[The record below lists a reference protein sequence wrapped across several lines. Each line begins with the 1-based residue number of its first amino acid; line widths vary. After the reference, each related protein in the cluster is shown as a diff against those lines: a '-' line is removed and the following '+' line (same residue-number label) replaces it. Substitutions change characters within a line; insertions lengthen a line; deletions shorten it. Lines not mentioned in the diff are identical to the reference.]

1 MGVRKASIMSVVRT
15 GETEYDREQAKWNKP
30 YVFVPFPA
38 MLYRGVL
45 QSNGATAVEER
56 IVQSEADQLIA
67 MGAGWTQSP
76 VTAKARLEASEN
88 DISQAAAE
96 AAAAAV
102 KMSGKAQRERA
113 ARDADTHRQL
123 TD

>member
-1 MGVRKASIMSVVRT
+1 MSVVRT
-15 GETEYDREQAKWNKP
+15 GETEADREMLKWNKP
-30 YVFVPFPA
+30 YRFVPFPA
-38 MLYRGVL
+38 MLYRGRL
-45 QSNGATAVEER
+45 ETDGKITVETQ
-56 IVQSEADQLIA
+56 IVQSESEQLLA
-67 MGAGWTQSP
+67 FGAGWMNGP
-76 VTAKARLEASEN
+76 DLAKARVEASEN

>member
-1 MGVRKASIMSVVRT
+1 MSVVRT
-15 GETEYDREQAKWNKP
+15 GETEYDREMEKWNKP

-38 MLYRGVL
+38 MLYRGHL
-45 QSNGATAVEER
+45 QSNGTTEVHER
-56 IVQSEADQLIA
+56 IVQSESDQLLA
-67 MGAGWTQSP
+67 MGEGWTTSP
-76 VTAKARLEASEN
+76 VTAKARVEAREN
-88 DISQAAAE
+88 EISQAAAE

-113 ARDADTHRQL
+113 VRDADTHRQL

>member
-1 MGVRKASIMSVVRT
+1 MSVVRT
-15 GETEYDREQAKWNKP
+15 GETEYDREMEKWNKP

-38 MLYRGVL
+38 MLYRGHL
-45 QSNGATAVEER
+45 QSNGTTEVHER
-56 IVQSEADQLIA
+56 IVQSESDQLLA
-67 MGAGWTQSP
+67 MGEGWTTSP
-76 VTAKARLEASEN
+76 VIAKARVEAREN

-113 ARDADTHRQL
+113 VRDADTHRQL